1 MPTIAF
7 ATLGCR
13 VNQYDTDSMR
23 GLFLAAGFTEADFNG
38 PADVYVINTCSVTQV
53 GEKKSRQLIRRTKK
67 RNDAAKVIVTG
78 CYAQLDPELLTS
90 MPEVDAVV
98 GPMNASASY
107 PLSANSCTTKTTK
120 PSRPSTTCAAT
131 MNSRKSPSIRRQWN
145 TRGPT

>member
-53 GEKKSRQLIRRTKK
+53 AK
-67 RNDAAKVIVTG
+67 RNR
-78 CYAQLDPELLTS
+78 
-90 MPEVDAVV
+90 
-98 GPMNASASY
+98 ASS
-107 PLSANSCTTKTTK
+107 SGGRRS
-120 PSRPSTTCAAT
+120 AT
-131 MNSRKSPSIRRQWN
+131 MRPRSSSPAAMPSS
-145 TRGPT
+145 TRSF

>member
-78 CYAQLDPELLTS
+78 CPKSTPS
-90 MPEVDAVV
+90 S

-120 PSRPSTTCAAT
+120 PSRPSTTCAVT
-131 MNSRKSPSIRRQWN
+131 TNSRKSPSIRRQWN

>member
-53 GEKKSRQLIRRTKK
+53 G
-67 RNDAAKVIVTG
+67 
-78 CYAQLDPELLTS
+78 
-90 MPEVDAVV
+90 
-98 GPMNASASY
+98 
-107 PLSANSCTTKTTK
+107 
-120 PSRPSTTCAAT
+120 
-131 MNSRKSPSIRRQWN
+131 
-145 TRGPT
+145 